1 MHSRGGATLVLQ
13 NGDSGEF
20 AHFVRSAEGKWN
32 QFADV
37 VAAILKTAPEEL

>member
-1 MHSRGGATLVLQ
+1 LTAAGRRRL
-13 NGDSGEF
+13 D
-20 AHFVRSAEGKWN
+20 AEAKKWN